1 MDTSPIKPFSHSYFS
16 NKVFHILARLLV
28 YSIAL
33 IQFSYVTA
41 DPDLWGHI
49 KFGEDIWREGK
60 VHVTDPY
67 SYTAFGETWI
77 NHEWLTEVGF
87 FLIFRFFDSTG
98 LLAFKLLLGFAVIHL
113 LSNYYFSRSNNYTA
127 YFVTFPLITSVMGP
141 AFMTRP
147 HLLTLFFLTLL
158 ILQIQKHFDGAQKS
172 LYWVPVIFL
181 AWVNCHGG
189 VVAGLGIFGVIT
201 FVEIIQKLITKEP
214 FPKILL
220 QCFMLSCVAVLI
232 NPYGYKLWLFF
243 IQSLGLPRNISEWA
257 PVPWRGWDF
266 WQYKILSLLFVL
278 SIFTTKNK
286 RPWELLVLLFAI
298 FYGYKHQRHTVLA
311 VILLATYLPFQV
323 TQWTEQ
329 INFKQVFSK
338 LSNDFRSVTNAC
350 LVIFFLCQSYFLF
363 NNYSGSKF
371 KIMVEPQV
379 YPTYLAQFMK
389 ANNIQGNLLVPFDWG
404 EFFIWHFP
412 LSKVAIDGRFR
423 TVYPEKLIK
432 LNEALRIQS
441 DNNNI
446 LLEKF
451 PTQYVV
457 TALKSPFSKKMENL
471 KNWEKIYQD
480 PMSKL
485 FVKKNE
491 KGNAILN
498 NFYKKNLENPKNPP
512 SLTFPG

>member
-1 MDTSPIKPFSHSYFS
+1 MDTLKIKPVPNSYFS
-16 NKVFHILARLLV
+16 HKAFHVLARLII
-28 YSIAL
+28 YSIAI

-60 VHVTDPY
+60 VHTTDPY

-87 FLIFRFFDSTG
+87 YLIYRFFDSTG
-98 LLAFKLLLGFAVIHL
+98 LLAFKLILGLVVVHL
-113 LSNYYFSRSNNYTA
+113 LSSYYFSRSNNYTA
-127 YFVTFPLITSVMGP
+127 YFITFPLITSVMGP

-147 HLLTLFFLTLL
+147 HLLTIFFITLL
-158 ILQIQKHFDGAQKS
+158 ILQIQKYFDGAQKS

-181 AWVNCHGG
+181 VWVNCHGG
-189 VVAGLGIFGVIT
+189 VVAGLGIFGFVT
-201 FVEIIQKLITKEP
+201 FIETLRKLINKEP
-214 FPKILL
+214 VPKILL
-220 QCFMLSCVAVLI
+220 QCFILSCVAVLI

-243 IQSLGLPRNISEWA
+243 IHSLGLPRNISEWA
-257 PVPWRGWDF
+257 PVPWKGWEF
-266 WQYKILSLLFVL
+266 WQYKILSLLFVI
-278 SIFTTKNK
+278 SIFTSGKK
-286 RPWELLVLLFAI
+286 RPWELLVLSLALL
-298 FYGYKHQRHTVLA
+298 YGYKHQRHTVLA
-311 VILLATYLPFQV
+311 VILLATYLPLRV

-329 INFKQVFSK
+329 IGFRNLFSK
-338 LSNDFRSVTNAC
+338 LSNNFRLVTNVC
-350 LVIFFLCQSYFLF
+350 LMIFFFLQTLYIF

-404 EFFIWHFP
+404 EYFIWHFP
-412 LSKVAIDGRFR
+412 FSKVSIDGRFR
-423 TVYPEKLIK
+423 TVYPETVIK
-432 LNEALRIQS
+432 LNESLKLQPT
-441 DNNNI
+441 NNHT
-446 LLEKF
+446 LLEKY

-457 TALKSPFSKKMENL
+457 TNLKSPFSKKMENL

-480 PMSKL
+480 PMCKL

-491 KGNAILN
+491 QGNFILN
-498 NFYKKNLENPKNPP
+498 RFHTKTLEDPKSPP